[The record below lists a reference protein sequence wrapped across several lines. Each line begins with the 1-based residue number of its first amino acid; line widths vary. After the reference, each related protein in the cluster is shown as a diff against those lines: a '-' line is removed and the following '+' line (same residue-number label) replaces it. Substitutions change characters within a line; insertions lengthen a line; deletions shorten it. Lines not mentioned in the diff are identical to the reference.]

1 MTHVIRVPRT
11 FVPGEA
17 HSIAAGFRS
26 QAARVR
32 DQARQLRNVGGT
44 LDTTW
49 EGNAKNAFFSSF
61 SSEPGNLESYAS
73 WLEDRARQIEGM
85 TVTVWEQKTVP

>member
-11 FVPGEA
+11 YVPPEA
-17 HSIAAGFRS
+17 YSIAAGFRS

-32 DQARQLRNVGGT
+32 DQAQQLRNVGGT

-49 EGNAKNAFFSSF
+49 QGNAKNAFFSSF

-85 TVTVWEQKTVP
+85 TVTVWDTKVVP

>member
-32 DQARQLRNVGGT
+32 DLAQQLRNVGGT
-44 LDTTW
+44 LDTTG
-49 EGNAKNAFFSSF
+49 EFGKLCLLAGR
-61 SSEPGNLESYAS
+61 PGPANRRNDSNCV
-73 WLEDRARQIEGM
+73 G
-85 TVTVWEQKTVP
+85 

>member
-26 QAARVR
+26 QAGRVR
-32 DQARQLRNVGGT
+32 DLARQLRDVGGT
-44 LDTTW
+44 LNTWW
-49 EGNAKNAFFSSF
+49 EGNAKNVFFSSF
-61 SSEPGNLESYAS
+61 SSEPGNLENYAS
-73 WLEDRARQIEGM
+73 WLEDRARNIEGM
-85 TVTVWEQKTVP
+85 TVTVWESKVVR

>member
-26 QAARVR
+26 QAGRVR
-32 DQARQLRNVGGT
+32 DLARQLRDVGGT
-44 LDTTW
+44 LDTWW
-49 EGNAKNAFFSSF
+49 EGNAKNAFFGSF
-61 SSEPGNLESYAS
+61 SSEPGNLDSYAA
-73 WLEDRARQIEGM
+73 WLEDRAREIEGM
-85 TVTVWEQKTVP
+85 TVTVWDTKVVP

>member
-32 DQARQLRNVGGT
+32 DLAQQLRNVGGT

-49 EGNAKNAFFSSF
+49 EGNAKNTFISSF
-61 SSEPGNLESYAS
+61 SSQPGNLESYAS
-73 WLEDRARQIEGM
+73 WLEDQARQIEGM
-85 TVTVWEQKTVP
+85 TVTVWDNKVVP